1 LLIVKKAADPLDEGL
16 NLPFNWVLM
25 LMAGGSWLHDHT
37 VAFLKNS
44 SGGLI
49 VFGRARVAANV
60 TNLMTMLAIKSD
72 DLFRGTEERGA
83 RFIFDEYGVA
93 KPAEQVFE
101 EEETIIP
108 ANRDGADGPLIVNT
122 QRFCGK

>member
-1 LLIVKKAADPLDEGL
+1 MKKTADPLDEGL

-37 VAFLKNS
+37 VAFLKNG

-49 VFGRARVAANV
+49 VFGRARVTANL
-60 TNLMTMLAIKSD
+60 TNLMTMLAIKTD
-72 DLFRGTEERGA
+72 DLFRGTEERGT
-83 RFIFDEYGVA
+83 RFIFDEYCVA

-108 ANRDGADGPLIVNT
+108 GTEMGLMVP
-122 QRFCGK
+122 